1 MAVVC
6 VGFLKL
12 CSHVP
17 GDWVTYEDIVQ
28 KNSLTGKEDEVP
40 KDGALVGF
48 NGRRTIAWKTK
59 LAFNEGV
66 GGVMIWE
73 VGQDCR
79 VLPVTRGD
87 TVHVKTC
94 PQGED
99 SSLLAAI
106 TNTRKK
112 YKPAD
117 ATKDEF

>member
-1 MAVVC
+1 M
-6 VGFLKL
+6 GLLKL

-17 GDWVTYEDIVQ
+17 GDWITYEDIVQ

-59 LAFNEGV
+59 LAFNEGA

-79 VLPVTRGD
+79 VHPVTRGD
-87 TVHVKTC
+87 TVHVSTC
-94 PQGED
+94 PRAED

-106 TNTRKK
+106 TEAVKK
-112 YKPAD
+112 LRISKQ
-117 ATKDEF
+117 EL